1 MRHDPDDSP
10 PPAGEWARGE
20 RAEGERAGGEWATGG
35 SLTAVGALNDAV
47 RRRLY
52 DYVSGSGEPVDRA
65 HAAAATGIGRPLAA
79 YHLDRLVSLG
89 LLTADYRRAGGRR
102 GPGAGRPA
110 KVYARSA
117 AEFTVTL
124 PPREYELAARL
135 LVDAVGADASGA
147 ALAGLKRAAREHGA
161 ALGQA
166 AQHRRARRS
175 DGLGA
180 LRSTEETLAAQGFE
194 PVPDGMGGLRV
205 RNCPFR
211 RLADRD
217 PGVVCAMNV
226 ALVEGIVAG
235 IGAGDELRPELD
247 PVPGRCCV
255 AVRAAAPGHRPSGAS

>member
-1 MRHDPDDSP
+1 VRHDRDDSLRP
-10 PPAGEWARGE
+10 GDEWA
-20 RAEGERAGGEWATGG
+20 G
-35 SLTAVGALNDAV
+35 SAPLTAVGALNDAV

-52 DYVSGSGEPVDRA
+52 DYVSRRGEPVDREQ
-65 HAAAATGIGRPLAA
+65 AAAATGIGRPLAA
-79 YHLDRLVSLG
+79 YHLDKLVSLG
-89 LLTADYRRAGGRR
+89 LLTAGYRRPGGKS

-117 AEFTVTL
+117 TEFTVTL

-161 ALGQA
+161 ALGRA
-166 AQHRRARRS
+166 ARHGRPRCAG
-175 DGLGA
+175 DGA
-180 LRSTEETLAAQGFE
+180 LRSTEETLAAHGFE
-194 PVPDGMGGLRV
+194 PVPDGNGGLGV

-235 IGAGDELRPELD
+235 IGASEELRPELD

-255 AVRAAAPGHRPSGAS
+255 AVRAAAPGHQLSGAS

>member
-1 MRHDPDDSP
+1 VRHDRRDSLRPRDD
-10 PPAGEWARGE
+10 EW
-20 RAEGERAGGEWATGG
+20 G
-35 SLTAVGALNDAV
+35 SGPLTAVGALNDAV

-52 DYVSGSGEPVDRA
+52 DYVSGSGEPVDREQ
-65 HAAAATGIGRPLAA
+65 AAAATGVGRPLAA
-79 YHLDRLVSLG
+79 YHLDKLVSLG
-89 LLTADYRRAGGRR
+89 LLTADYRRAGGRS

-117 AEFTVTL
+117 TEFAVTL
-124 PPREYELAARL
+124 PPREYELAAGL

-161 ALGQA
+161 VLGQA
-166 AQHRRARRS
+166 ARHRRVGRS
-175 DGLGA
+175 GYDA
-180 LRSTEETLAAQGFE
+180 LRSTEETLAAHGFE
-194 PVPDGMGGLRV
+194 PVPDGNEGLSV

-235 IGAGDELRPELD
+235 IGASDELRPELD
-247 PVPGRCCV
+247 PDPDPGRCCV
-255 AVRAAAPGHRPSGAS
+255 AVRAAPGHQPSGAS

>member
-1 MRHDPDDSP
+1 VRHDHRDSLRTIDEQAASRP
-10 PPAGEWARGE
+10 
-20 RAEGERAGGEWATGG
+20 
-35 SLTAVGALNDAV
+35 LTAVAALNDAV

-52 DYVSGSGEPVDRA
+52 EYVSGCGEPVDREQ
-65 HAAAATGIGRPLAA
+65 AAAATGIGRPLAA
-79 YHLDRLVSLG
+79 YHLDKLVSLG
-89 LLTADYRRAGGRR
+89 LLAADYRRPGRR
-102 GPGAGRPA
+102 SGPGAGRPA

-117 AEFTVTL
+117 TEFTVTL

-135 LVDAVGADASGA
+135 LVDAVGADASGT

-161 ALGQA
+161 LLGQA
-166 AQHRRARRS
+166 AQLRRARHSGR
-175 DGLGA
+175 DV
-180 LRSTEETLAAQGFE
+180 LRSTEETLAAHGFE
-194 PVPDGMGGLRV
+194 PVPDGSGGLRV

-235 IGAGDELRPELD
+235 LGASNELRTELD

-255 AVRAAAPGHRPSGAS
+255 AVRAAAPAINPLERHDV

>member
-1 MRHDPDDSP
+1 MRHDRATSP
-10 PPAGEWARGE
+10 
-20 RAEGERAGGEWATGG
+20 RAGDRRAG
-35 SLTAVGALNDAV
+35 SGPLTAVGALTDAV

-52 DYVSGSGEPVDRA
+52 DYVSGCGEPVDRDQ
-65 HAAAATGIGRPLAA
+65 AAAATGIGRPLAA
-79 YHLDRLVSLG
+79 YHLDKLVSLG
-89 LLTADYRRAGGRR
+89 LLTADYRRAGGRS

-117 AEFTVTL
+117 TEFTVTL

-135 LVDAVGADASGA
+135 LVDAVAADASGA
-147 ALAGLKRAAREHGA
+147 ALASLKRAAREQGA
-161 ALGQA
+161 VFGRA
-166 AQHRRARRS
+166 AQHQRS
-175 DGLGA
+175 RHSRGGA
-180 LRSTEETLAAQGFE
+180 LRSTKETLAAHGFE
-194 PVPDGMGGLRV
+194 PMPDGNGGLTV

-235 IGAGDELRPELD
+235 IGASEELRPELD

-255 AVRAAAPGHRPSGAS
+255 AVRASVPGHQLSGAS

>member
-1 MRHDPDDSP
+1 VRRDRDDSLLAGER
-10 PPAGEWARGE
+10 PAGSGP
-20 RAEGERAGGEWATGG
+20 
-35 SLTAVGALNDAV
+35 LNVVGALSDAV

-52 DYVSGSGEPVDRA
+52 DYVSGCGEPVDREQ
-65 HAAAATGIGRPLAA
+65 AAAATGIGRPLAA
-79 YHLDRLVSLG
+79 YHLDKLVSLG
-89 LLTADYRRAGGRR
+89 LLTADYRRPDGKRGR
-102 GPGAGRPA
+102 GAGRPA

-117 AEFTVTL
+117 TEFTVTL

-161 ALGQA
+161 ALGRA
-166 AQHRRARRS
+166 ARHRRPRCAVV
-175 DGLGA
+175 GV
-180 LRSTEETLAAQGFE
+180 LRSTEETLAAHGFE
-194 PVPDGMGGLRV
+194 PVPDGNGGLSV

-217 PGVVCAMNV
+217 PGVVCAMNI

-235 IGAGDELRPELD
+235 IGAGEELRPELD

-255 AVRAAAPGHRPSGAS
+255 AVRAAAPGHQLSGAS